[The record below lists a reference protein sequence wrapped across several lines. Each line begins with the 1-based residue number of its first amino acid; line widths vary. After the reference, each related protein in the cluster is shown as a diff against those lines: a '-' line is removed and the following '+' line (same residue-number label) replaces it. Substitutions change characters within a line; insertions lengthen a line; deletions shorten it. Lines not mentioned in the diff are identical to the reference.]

1 LTRCGNWNK
10 TKEFNGRK
18 DYQQEKLEKKSRNWK
33 KPQEFNGRKD
43 QQEQKEEKFRNRK
56 KPQEFN
62 GRKYQ
67 QEQKE
72 KKSVN
77 WKKTQKSSMEGSARK
92 NGEEIC
98 ELEEN
103 TQVFNRRISKN
114 KWRRN
119 PINWGKKTGVQWK
132 EQEEQMQ
139 KKSANWKKTRVH
151 YCAAASRTAFCLTT
165 CSQRFSIVLMLVT
178 A

>member
-1 LTRCGNWNK
+1 LTRVGNWNN

-18 DYQQEKLEKKSRNWK
+18 DHQQEKLEKNSENW
-33 KPQEFNGRKD
+33 
-43 QQEQKEEKFRNRK
+43 K

-77 WKKTQKSSMEGSARK
+77 SKKTYKSSMEGSART

-103 TQVFNRRISKN
+103 KQVFNRRISKN
-114 KWRRN
+114 KRRRN
-119 PINWGKKTGVQWK
+119 PIKNRSSMEGAARTNAK
-132 EQEEQMQ
+132 E
-139 KKSANWKKTRVH
+139 
-151 YCAAASRTAFCLTT
+151 
-165 CSQRFSIVLMLVT
+165 I
-178 A
+178 